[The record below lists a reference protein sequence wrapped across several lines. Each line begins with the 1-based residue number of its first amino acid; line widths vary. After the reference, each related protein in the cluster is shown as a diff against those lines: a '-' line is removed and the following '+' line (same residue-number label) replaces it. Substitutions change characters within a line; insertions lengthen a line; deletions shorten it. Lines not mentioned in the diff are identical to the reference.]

1 MQGVRKRSVPLK
13 VCCLGCQTNSIHERN
28 WYFRCAG
35 GGGVYADICSD
46 WNQSCPPNGVSYL
59 SPRSRSSAVLNNP
72 AV

>member
-35 GGGVYADICSD
+35 VGECM
-46 WNQSCPPNGVSYL
+46 QT
-59 SPRSRSSAVLNNP
+59 SAVIGTNLVLKMVFSSQCC
-72 AV
+72 AKHSCCVKLY